1 VYVRS
6 LSCVNTYKRIR
17 NHACAGAD
25 IEFCEGEDEFFEN
38 NTHLGEFELSG
49 LPLRPAGEI
58 TINLTMKIDKNG
70 ILTVTADAEGTN
82 IKQVCACACVAAP
95 MLFSGVRACLL
106 CVVCMVAAKREC
118 SACLLLLVR
127 ST

>member
-1 VYVRS
+1 MAHTR
-6 LSCVNTYKRIR
+6 
-17 NHACAGAD
+17 AGAD

-70 ILTVTADAEGTN
+70 ILTVTADAEGTD
-82 IKQVCACACVAAP
+82 IKQVSHHLYACVCTKIHP
-95 MLFSGVRACLL
+95 CDQER
-106 CVVCMVAAKREC
+106 
-118 SACLLLLVR
+118 
-127 ST
+127 